1 MGGKD
6 GRGEK
11 PSASV
16 GSQVSQR
23 FIVYQSHYIMI
34 IIIKIRVVNHGY
46 ATIKEIYVQRKQCH
60 ANKTNVHQRNMP
72 PLIIRTAF
80 CSRIDSSWVLG
91 FCVFPDVV
99 VLHRWSRAAPAPLL
113 VGFHLEPMKRMISG
127 TMDGWWDEVRIFAD
141 IFR

>member
-72 PLIIRTAF
+72 PLIRTAF
-80 CSRIDSSWVLG
+80 CSRIDSSWG
-91 FCVFPDVV
+91 PNDNFCVFLRYKKKYMYSKSKVT
-99 VLHRWSRAAPAPLL
+99 LI
-113 VGFHLEPMKRMISG
+113 KRMYIREICRCSS
-127 TMDGWWDEVRIFAD
+127 EPPSVRVSILLGC
-141 IFR
+141 